1 MRPNSG
7 SFPFTD
13 ENGTVWLAFVDW
25 GSRQCGRVVMCA
37 HGLTRQGRD
46 FDTLARAIVDDFQ
59 VIEMDVAGRGRSG
72 WLADKTA
79 YNFDTYLRHAKAL
92 MEYRGVAAADWVGT
106 SMGGIMGMLLAA
118 EDDTPIRRL
127 VINDAGPFV
136 SGAALEK
143 LGTYIGANP
152 NFSTLQ
158 KACAYLREV
167 HAEFGDLTDVD
178 WSDMTVHSVNREVD
192 GCYKLHYDPA
202 IGDAF
207 KERVRDVDLWSIY
220 DRIKCPVLVLRGAE
234 SEFLTA
240 ETAREMMERGPCAEL
255 VEFLG
260 VGHAPALMN
269 EEQTL
274 VVREWLRRGIEGDC
288 D

>member
-1 MRPNSG
+1 MRSNSG

-25 GSRQCGRVVMCA
+25 GSRHCGRVVMCA
-37 HGLTRQGRD
+37 HGLSRQGRD

-127 VINDAGPFV
+127 VINDTGPFI

-143 LGTYIGANP
+143 FGSNIGANP
-152 NFSTLQ
+152 SFSTLQ
-158 KACAYLREV
+158 EACSYLREA

-192 GCYKLHYDPA
+192 GRYKLHYDPA

-220 DRIKCPVLVLRGAE
+220 DRI
-234 SEFLTA
+234 
-240 ETAREMMERGPCAEL
+240 
-255 VEFLG
+255 
-260 VGHAPALMN
+260 
-269 EEQTL
+269 
-274 VVREWLRRGIEGDC
+274 
-288 D
+288 